1 MGKQLLQKYKDLYYQ
16 LGLTQRV
23 LSELAE
29 EYIDDMADTEPEN
42 TLCEKALDIF
52 IKYSFNGIFVY
63 RVLEINLKAGD
74 EHVKGKYDEL
84 EKIRETDHRFKLKGD
99 CTEESLIKKGAKIYW
114 VSDYSSVADIQKI
127 YLEERIRGNTHKEAI
142 KYLDSRYESETMLQV
157 KNERVRKEKAEK
169 AEKVKKAKSH
179 KKTSH

>member
-42 TLCEKALDIF
+42 ILCEKALDVF

-74 EHVKGKYDEL
+74 DHVKGKYDEL
-84 EKIRETDHRFKLKGD
+84 EKIREKDHRFKLKGD

-114 VSDYSSVADIQKI
+114 VSDYSSVADIQRI
-127 YLEERIRGNTHKEAI
+127 YLEERIRGNTHKEAMG
-142 KYLDSRYESETMLQV
+142 YLDSRYESETILQI
-157 KNERVRKEKAEK
+157 KNEKIRKEKAEK
-169 AEKVKKAKSH
+169 AKSH
-179 KKTSH
+179 KRTSR